1 MYLNIILTFL
11 VLILILISCGVYF
24 WWRKYGKK
32 LFELMDN
39 MKNIT
44 NNKMNPNMFKN
55 MGDLL
60 SNQDE
65 LFKSLNNMFSKRKK

>member
-11 VLILILISCGVYF
+11 VLILILISGGVYF
-24 WWRKYGKK
+24 WWRNYGKK